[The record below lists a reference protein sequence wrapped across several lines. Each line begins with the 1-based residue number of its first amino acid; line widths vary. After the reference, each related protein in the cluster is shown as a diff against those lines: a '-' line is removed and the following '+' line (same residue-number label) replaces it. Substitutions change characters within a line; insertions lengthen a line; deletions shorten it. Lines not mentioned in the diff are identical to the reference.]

1 MKSPSV
7 LLVVAKTNL
16 ARVAQVLAFRQGGF
30 PSVVKILLAGTI
42 MFTLAARGQDDPTEI
57 PKIHPLHAELPPTF
71 WEMHSH
77 AILLVTLLLAAVV
90 ATVIW
95 FWTRPQPAVI
105 TPPEVQ
111 ARTALAALPIL
122 LAEGDRLSRISHIV
136 RRYIQQAFDL
146 PRTELNTTEF
156 CQLIATQAQVGPQLA
171 AALAEFMRE
180 SDRRKFSRST
190 ATAAEVNPVTQA
202 LALIEQSEA
211 RRAELRAQ
219 AAAAP
224 KPTA

>member
-1 MKSPSV
+1 MNSPAV
-7 LLVVAKTNL
+7 LLVFAKTHL

-30 PSVVKILLAGTI
+30 PSVGNILLAGTI
-42 MFTLAARGQDDPTEI
+42 MFALAARGQEDPTEI

-77 AILLVTLLLAAVV
+77 AILLATLLVAALV
-90 ATVIW
+90 ATLLWV
-95 FWTRPQPAVI
+95 WTRPRPALI

-111 ARTALAALPIL
+111 ARTALAALPAA

-136 RRYIQQAFDL
+136 RLYIQQAFDL

-156 CQLIATQAQVGPQLA
+156 CQLIATQAQVGPPLA
-171 AALAEFMRE
+171 AALAEFMRA
-180 SDRRKFSRST
+180 SDRRKFSP
-190 ATAAEVNPVTQA
+190 APAPVAGVDPVTQA

-211 RRAELRAQ
+211 RRAELRAPV
-219 AAAAP
+219 AAAP